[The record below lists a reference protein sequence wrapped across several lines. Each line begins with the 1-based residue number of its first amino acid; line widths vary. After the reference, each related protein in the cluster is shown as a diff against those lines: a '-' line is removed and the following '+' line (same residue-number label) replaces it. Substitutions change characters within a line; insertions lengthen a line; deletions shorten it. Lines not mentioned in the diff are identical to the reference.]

1 MRRSTTAGQLTVGK
15 SDPTATAPLA
25 TAPLA
30 TAPLATAPLIE
41 RYRAGARIK
50 ELALR
55 FGARRTT
62 VSSLLGRHDV
72 ELRPVGLS
80 PIR

>member
-15 SDPTATAPLA
+15 SEPTA

-41 RYRAGARIK
+41 RCRAGARIK